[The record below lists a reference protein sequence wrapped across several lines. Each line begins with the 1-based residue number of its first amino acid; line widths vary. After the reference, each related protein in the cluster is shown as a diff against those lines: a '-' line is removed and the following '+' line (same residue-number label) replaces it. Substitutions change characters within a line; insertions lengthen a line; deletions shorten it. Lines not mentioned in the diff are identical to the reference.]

1 LDRRLWWERIS
12 SEGRTRTRVHLSSAA
27 SPGRR
32 VPRTRSVRG
41 IASQREEDET
51 RQSVHGLPRD
61 DDDLENAGIHIT
73 GLGDA
78 SEMLDEHAKA
88 AYRRRLSELRE
99 ELKEAK
105 ELGNVE
111 RAEQAEEEI
120 DALTRE
126 LSRAVGLG
134 GRNRRAASAS
144 ERAWQSITKSIET
157 VIERIAQSEATLG
170 DLLSRCIKTGTLC
183 SYQPDP
189 DFPLAWEFAQT
200 PIEQAEQATSSRD
213 LVAVDSDHRQVPP
226 VVLDVSPFSLA
237 ERTAIVGRE
246 TERRAIR
253 VVIDRARSG
262 HGSLVMLGGEPG
274 VGRTRLAMDI
284 ADYARSVS
292 FRSFVGHCYETDEP
306 FPHLPFVEIIES
318 GLAHTASLDY
328 CRQVIGDN
336 TAELA
341 QIAPRLRRIFPIFR
355 NHWNCRRRGGVAFFS
370 RAFLRRCAERHEY
383 VHSYSSLTPPLGR
396 RIDAGSFDSSR
407 QSHRS
412 AFSRNHRDLS

>member
-1 LDRRLWWERIS
+1 MVGNTLNARGNSPTLGDSRAGFRRAKK
-12 SEGRTRTRVHLSSAA
+12 GSSAMRA
-27 SPGRR
+27 GYWTVGYGGNAFRLKGVRGLGYISHLLRHPGAEFH
-32 VPRTRSVRG
+32 VLDLYGG

-61 DDDLENAGIHIT
+61 DEDLENAGIHIT

-144 ERAWQSITKSIET
+144 ERARQSITKSIET
-157 VIERIAQSEATLG
+157 VLERIAQSEATLG
-170 DLLSRCIKTGTLC
+170 DLLSRCIKTGTFC

-253 VVIDRARSG
+253 VIIDRARSG

-274 VGRTRLAMDI
+274 VGKTRLAMDI
-284 ADYARSVS
+284 ADCARSVS
-292 FRSFVGHCYETDEP
+292 FRSFVGHCYETDDP
-306 FPHLPFVEIIES
+306 FPHLPFLEIIES
-318 GLAHTASLDY
+318 GTDH
-328 CRQVIGDN
+328 
-336 TAELA
+336 
-341 QIAPRLRRIFPIFR
+341 P
-355 NHWNCRRRGGVAFFS
+355 
-370 RAFLRRCAERHEY
+370 
-383 VHSYSSLTPPLGR
+383 
-396 RIDAGSFDSSR
+396 
-407 QSHRS
+407 
-412 AFSRNHRDLS
+412 